1 MWVANVLI
9 GTYMMPLAGHEICSG
24 IPQDVLTLIAET
36 ALVVKISG
44 ERWWRA
50 WERLAPRHETSALGD
65 F

>member
-1 MWVANVLI
+1 
-9 GTYMMPLAGHEICSG
+9 MMPLAGHEICSG